1 MKATLAIVAM
11 LTQNNAHMRHFLT
24 LVIAWIITGCSEPK
38 VQPPAVDGQP
48 FSRAF
53 ELKLDGKMLFARV
66 AVTEMEKSQG
76 LMGVTSTSDEG
87 MLFVYPANIRAR
99 FWMKDTPTD
108 LDIAF
113 FDREGVLLKVASMR
127 AYDTEVTDSGVENV
141 RFALEMRAGWFRD
154 SGMKEGAKLDLYS
167 VVNALRERGFNP
179 TKLGL

>member
-1 MKATLAIVAM
+1 MRLILSALA
-11 LTQNNAHMRHFLT
+11 LFL
-24 LVIAWIITGCSEPK
+24 LVGCDEPQ
-38 VQPPAVDGQP
+38 VQPPASGGEP

-53 ELKLDGKMLFARV
+53 ELRLDGKTLFARV

-76 LMGVTSTSDEG
+76 LMGVAPMSDEG
-87 MLFVYPANIRAR
+87 MLFVYPSAIRAR
-99 FWMKDTPTD
+99 FWMKDTPAD

-127 AYDTEVTDSGVENV
+127 AYDTEVTDSGVDNV
-141 RFALEMRAGWFRD
+141 RFALEMRSGWFRD
-154 SGMKEGAKLDLYS
+154 VGMKEGAKLDLYS